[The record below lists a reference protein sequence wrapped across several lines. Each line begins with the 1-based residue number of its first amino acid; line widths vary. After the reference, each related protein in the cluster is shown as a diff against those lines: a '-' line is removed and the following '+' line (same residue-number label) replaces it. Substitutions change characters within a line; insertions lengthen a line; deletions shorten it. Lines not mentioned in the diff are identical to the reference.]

1 MSYLRSHPHRFVFL
15 LALVLVFAFQGT
27 RSLWDPTEG
36 RFSNVA
42 LQMLSTGDFIS
53 LYRHPE
59 TLHFTKPPVTYWAIA
74 GSVAAFGWNE
84 WAARLPNALAFLVV
98 VALLLRIGRHFAPRR
113 PWLPA
118 LVYATLPIPLLG
130 AHIISTDTMLAAT
143 TTLAFAGYAIARFE
157 SRPAFILLMWAGFG
171 LAFLTKGPPGL
182 LGLAGILLFH
192 WLQPGGP
199 RLFPPLGLL
208 LFALVGLSWFVVVV
222 ARHEGLLAYF
232 VGYEVVA
239 RIATDTH
246 GRYPEWWGGF
256 YVYGLTLGLGLLPWW
271 PWALMA
277 ARRVGL
283 RWREAEPETRLLL
296 CWIGVAMLVFM
307 VAQSRL
313 PLYVLPLFAPFAL
326 LIGRALQDAHFGPL
340 RKGLVA
346 GIVVFAVGIKGLA
359 AYKPEVARALP
370 DHIGER
376 MAVHKVSSLWAEELA
391 RLGVPRPEEIGFVAD
406 WGRYGL
412 HLYTGASI
420 ELLVF
425 EGDPDARPI
434 SDSDF
439 DDLLADDLRE
449 PGVTEQVFVM
459 RPESE
464 ERFAATALEAGWQA
478 LRLGT
483 IHERAIYR
491 LLPLPPE
498 APEVP
503 ESAEA
508 PESFESSGAPASP
521 EAAASRTA
529 TAAPG

>member
-1 MSYLRSHPHRFVFL
+1 
-15 LALVLVFAFQGT
+15 
-27 RSLWDPTEG
+27 
-36 RFSNVA
+36 
-42 LQMLSTGDFIS
+42 
-53 LYRHPE
+53 
-59 TLHFTKPPVTYWAIA
+59 
-74 GSVAAFGWNE
+74 
-84 WAARLPNALAFLVV
+84 
-98 VALLLRIGRHFAPRR
+98 
-113 PWLPA
+113 
-118 LVYATLPIPLLG
+118 
-130 AHIISTDTMLAAT
+130 
-143 TTLAFAGYAIARFE
+143 
-157 SRPAFILLMWAGFG
+157 
-171 LAFLTKGPPGL
+171 
-182 LGLAGILLFH
+182 
-192 WLQPGGP
+192 
-199 RLFPPLGLL
+199 
-208 LFALVGLSWFVVVV
+208 
-222 ARHEGLLAYF
+222 
-232 VGYEVVA
+232 
-239 RIATDTH
+239 
-246 GRYPEWWGGF
+246 
-256 YVYGLTLGLGLLPWW
+256 
-271 PWALMA
+271 
-277 ARRVGL
+277 
-283 RWREAEPETRLLL
+283 
-296 CWIGVAMLVFM
+296 MLVFM

-313 PLYVLPLFAPFAL
+313 PLYVLPLFAAFAL

-346 GIVVFAVGIKGLA
+346 GIAIFAVGIKGLA

-425 EGDPDARPI
+425 EGDPAARPI

-498 APEVP
+498 A
-503 ESAEA
+503 SGA
-508 PESFESSGAPASP
+508 PESSEIPESNGAPASP